1 MSDRMKFIKKVAENL
16 IDKGITTLEGD
27 YEYHA
32 AMAWIETI
40 TQTHCF
46 KHGGIHQEY
55 VNFIVCKSTDADF
68 ANLLLGVAEP
78 QDFLVEFY
86 GVCMREN
93 DKNEL
98 EYLVLYHH
106 RKMSERIHDLHDP
119 MRTEESEHK
128 YFDDKYD
135 R

>member
-1 MSDRMKFIKKVAENL
+1 MSDRMKFIKLVAENL
-16 IDKGITTLEGD
+16 IDKGITTLEND

-32 AMAWIETI
+32 AEAWIETI
-40 TQTHCF
+40 AQTLCVGY
-46 KHGGIHQEY
+46 GGVHQEY
-55 VNFIVCKSTDADF
+55 VDFILGKSLHADF
-68 ANLLLGVAEP
+68 TNLLLGVAEP
-78 QDFLVEFY
+78 KYFLFEFY

-93 DKNEL
+93 DKREL
-98 EYLVLYHH
+98 EYLVVWHH
-106 RKMSERIHDLHDP
+106 TKMHESTDT

>member
-1 MSDRMKFIKKVAENL
+1 MSDRISFIKLVAANL
-16 IDKGITTLEGD
+16 IDKGITTLEND

-40 TQTHCF
+40 TQTLCLGY
-46 KHGGIHQEY
+46 GGVHQEY
-55 VNFIVCKSTDADF
+55 VGFIIYKSTDADF
-68 ANLLLGVAEP
+68 TNLLFGLGEP
-78 QDFLVEFY
+78 KDLLDCFY
-86 GVCMREN
+86 GVYMREV
-93 DKNEL
+93 DKKAL
-98 EYLVLYHH
+98 KYLVLYHH
-106 RKMSERIHDLHDP
+106 LKMHESNDT

>member
-1 MSDRMKFIKKVAENL
+1 MSDRTKFIKLVAENL
-16 IDKGITTLEGD
+16 IDKGITTLEND

-32 AMAWIETI
+32 AEAWIETI
-40 TQTHCF
+40 AQTYYDEHACVH
-46 KHGGIHQEY
+46 KEY
-55 VNFIVCKSTDADF
+55 VGFITRNSTYADF
-68 ANLLLGVAEP
+68 TNLLLGVAEP
-78 QDFLVEFY
+78 KYFLFEFY

-93 DKNEL
+93 DKREL
-98 EYLVLYHH
+98 EYLVVWHH
-106 RKMSERIHDLHDP
+106 TKMHESTDT

>member
-1 MSDRMKFIKKVAENL
+1 MSDRMKFIKLVAENL

-40 TQTHCF
+40 TQTRYLEHKGF
-46 KHGGIHQEY
+46 HRAYEAFLIY
-55 VNFIVCKSTDADF
+55 KSADADF
-68 ANLLLGVAEP
+68 ANLLFGLGEP
-78 QDFLVEFY
+78 KDFLESFY
-86 GVCMREN
+86 SACCVQESDKRVLSNLVFVHHLKMHESN
-93 DKNEL
+93 DT
-98 EYLVLYHH
+98 
-106 RKMSERIHDLHDP
+106 

>member
-16 IDKGITTLEGD
+16 IDKGITTLEND
-27 YEYHA
+27 YECHA
-32 AMAWIETI
+32 AEAWIETI
-40 TQTHCF
+40 AQTYYLEHE
-46 KHGGIHQEY
+46 GIHKEY
-55 VNFIVCKSTDADF
+55 LGFITRKARYVDF
-68 ANLLLGVAEP
+68 TNLLLGVAEP

-106 RKMSERIHDLHDP
+106 RKIHESNDT
-119 MRTEESEHK
+119 MKTEESEHK